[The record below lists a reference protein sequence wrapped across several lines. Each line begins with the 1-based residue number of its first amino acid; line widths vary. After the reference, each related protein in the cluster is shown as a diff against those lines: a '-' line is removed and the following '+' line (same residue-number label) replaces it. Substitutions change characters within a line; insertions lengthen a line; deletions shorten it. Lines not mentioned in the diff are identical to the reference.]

1 MVASYFLDM
10 AFPCLGKFLKPL
22 PYCKKLRYWCSCSGL
37 RKIPHNAWS
46 NGMSAKKYLSL
57 SMDLAKQGSYLV
69 CGYFMVAVAS
79 LGKAKQRNQSLSHHV
94 RWMKAKYV
102 NERLGWA
109 WRIPSACHAS
119 LPEAARRIVLFLL
132 LIIHPCWIYM
142 VLRLGHQQ
150 TIIIR
155 TLHNHL
161 IIVQGILLSLTGS
174 KPAPNLR
181 FKILSNIGQVPAT
194 FDDWRENFH
203 FPFVFLLVSHWL
215 KLHWGHGFSCCL
227 PSASSPFTRIGNRS
241 LDRCSTPTLGFKSYL
256 LNSF

>member
-10 AFPCLGKFLKPL
+10 VFPCLGKFLKPL

-150 TIIIR
+150 TIIR

-161 IIVQGILLSLTGS
+161 INVQGILLSLTGS

-181 FKILSNIGQVPAT
+181 FKILSNTGQVMGSQHITTINCCWCRNLMEFASIPGWW
-194 FDDWRENFH
+194 FEPLCKILVNWDDEIPNIWENK
-203 FPFVFLLVSHWL
+203 W
-215 KLHWGHGFSCCL
+215 K
-227 PSASSPFTRIGNRS
+227 
-241 LDRCSTPTLGFKSYL
+241 
-256 LNSF
+256 